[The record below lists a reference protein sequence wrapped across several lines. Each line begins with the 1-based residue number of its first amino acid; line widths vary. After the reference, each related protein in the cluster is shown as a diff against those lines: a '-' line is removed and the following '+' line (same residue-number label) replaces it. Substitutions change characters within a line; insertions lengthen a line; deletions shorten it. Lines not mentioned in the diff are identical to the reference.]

1 MSDITKQD
9 LQNLEQRITGKVVDQ
24 GQELRE
30 EIKQLG
36 TELSS
41 EIKQQT
47 TAIREEMKQQGVT
60 LRSEI
65 KQQGVELR
73 KEIRSA
79 TDEVLEV
86 VAQLAE
92 ASHKQFSQVHA
103 KSEDIEAEVIEAN
116 RQINLLNSD
125 IDRAFKNKSITED
138 ETVALFAGQRR
149 LESNLDLIAKTIG
162 LTLPVS

>member
-60 LRSEI
+60 L
-65 KQQGVELR
+65 
-73 KEIRSA
+73 
-79 TDEVLEV
+79 LEV

-103 KSEDIEAEVIEAN
+103 KSEDIEAEVIEAK